1 MKAFFLAN
9 IQWLLAFAVIFVIF
23 EKQWWSGYFVELELT
38 TILFTLFLPIIAI
51 VYQKIMYKKSGK

>member
-9 IQWLLAFAVIFVIF
+9 IQWLLVFAVIFVIF

-51 VYQKIMYKKSGK
+51 VYQKIVYKKSNK

>member
-9 IQWLLAFAVIFVIF
+9 IQWLLVFAVIFVIF

-38 TILFTLFLPIIAI
+38 TILFTLFLPIIVI
-51 VYQKIMYKKSGK
+51 VYQKIVYRKSNK

>member
-9 IQWLLAFAVIFVIF
+9 IQWLLVFAVIFVIF

-38 TILFTLFLPIIAI
+38 TILFTLFLPIIVI
-51 VYQKIMYKKSGK
+51 IYQKIVYKKSNK

>member
-1 MKAFFLAN
+1 MKTFFLAN
-9 IQWLLAFAVIFVIF
+9 IQWLLVFAVIFVIF

-51 VYQKIMYKKSGK
+51 VYQKIVYRKSNK

>member
-9 IQWLLAFAVIFVIF
+9 IQWLLVFAVIFVIF

-51 VYQKIMYKKSGK
+51 VYQKIVYRKSNK

>member
-9 IQWLLAFAVIFVIF
+9 IQWLLAFVVIFVIF
-23 EKQWWSGYFVELELT
+23 EKQWLSGYFVELELT

-51 VYQKIMYKKSGK
+51 IYQKIVYKNSDK

>member
-9 IQWLLAFAVIFVIF
+9 IQWLLVFAVIFVIF